1 MNSKVV
7 IVAFLVLLLPS
18 CIIQSPKYAK
28 LNQVMSLQLG
38 MTREKVEQ
46 ILGVQP
52 YDLKT
57 FTDTTTVLI
66 YVYRVNDR
74 KTLSFNTKP
83 TNGNKRLGKYVQLMV
98 AYTKDDRA
106 ISIESC
112 SLCPDNLVIKDK
124 IDFEKIFVFL
134 TVTLPVILLYVGLTK
149 Q

>member
-1 MNSKVV
+1 MNQVVKV
-7 IVAFLVLLLPS
+7 ALTMLLLTS

-28 LNQVMSLQLG
+28 LSQVMSLQLG
-38 MTREKVEQ
+38 MTRELVEE

-52 YDLKT
+52 YDLKA
-57 FTDTTTVLI
+57 FTDTTSVFI

-83 TNGNKRLGKYVQLMV
+83 TNGNKRLGKYVQLMI
-98 AYTKDDRA
+98 AYSKDNKA

-124 IDFEKIFVFL
+124 VDFEKIFVFL
-134 TVTLPVILLYVGLTK
+134 TVTLPVILIYIGLTK
-149 Q
+149 

>member
-1 MNSKVV
+1 M
-7 IVAFLVLLLPS
+7 LLLTS

-28 LNQVMSLQLG
+28 LSQVMSLQLG
-38 MTREKVEQ
+38 MTRELVEE

-52 YDLKT
+52 YDLKA
-57 FTDTTTVLI
+57 FTDTTSVFI

-83 TNGNKRLGKYVQLMV
+83 TNGNKRLGKYVQLMI
-98 AYTKDDRA
+98 AYSKDNKA

-124 IDFEKIFVFL
+124 VDFEKIFVFL
-134 TVTLPVILLYVGLTK
+134 TVTLPVILIYIGLTK
-149 Q
+149 

>member
-1 MNSKVV
+1 MNSKIAVV
-7 IVAFLVLLLPS
+7 VSLLLLLTS
-18 CIIQSPKYAK
+18 CIIQSPKYAT
-28 LNQVMSLQLG
+28 LPQVMSLQLG
-38 MTREKVEQ
+38 MCKEEVEAK
-46 ILGVQP
+46 LGIPP
-52 YDLKT
+52 YDLKA
-57 FTDTTTVLI
+57 FTDTTSVYI

-74 KTLSFNTKP
+74 KTLSFKTKP
-83 TNGNKRLGKYVQLMV
+83 TNGNKRLGKYVQLMI

-112 SLCPDNLVIKDK
+112 SLCPDNLVVKDK